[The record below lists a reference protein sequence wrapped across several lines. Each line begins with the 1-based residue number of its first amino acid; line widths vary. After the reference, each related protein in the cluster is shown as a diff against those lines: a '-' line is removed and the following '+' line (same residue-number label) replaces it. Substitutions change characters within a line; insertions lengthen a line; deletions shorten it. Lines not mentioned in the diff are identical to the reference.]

1 MPGLTQDR
9 VPSIVSQAVS
19 QTSAV
24 IRQQEQQQPSP
35 ARPSVLVATTGLA
48 RDPYRP
54 LKDEFS
60 AFLRNLGP
68 ERKENVADS
77 DSTEVWANSLLFG
90 VAQARG
96 VHNHRL

>member
-1 MPGLTQDR
+1 M
-9 VPSIVSQAVS
+9 VPQAVS
-19 QTSAV
+19 SATL
-24 IRQQEQQQPSP
+24 RLSEQSISP

-48 RDPYRP
+48 RDPYRS
-54 LKDEFS
+54 LKDEFA
-60 AFLRNLGP
+60 AFLRHLGP
-68 ERKENVADS
+68 ERKENGVDS